1 MTIAAIDW
9 GKLFELIWAAALAS
23 VAVSVTF
30 AVVIVGATRASDSR
44 RDHRTARA
52 TGYVMLAIVAAV
64 LFAASVAYGVEIIVS
79 K

>member
-9 GKLFELIWAAALAS
+9 GRLFELVWAAALAS

-30 AVVIVGATRASDSR
+30 AAVIVGATRASDSR
-44 RDHRTARA
+44 REHRAIKA
-52 TGYVMLAIVAAV
+52 TGYVALAVVAAL
-64 LFAASVAYGVEIIVS
+64 LFAASVAYGIEIIVS

>member
-1 MTIAAIDW
+1 MTTAAIDW

-23 VAVSVTF
+23 VAVSVSF

-44 RDHRTARA
+44 RDRRRVRA
-52 TGYVMLAIVAAV
+52 TGYATLAIVAAV
-64 LFAASVAYGVEIIVS
+64 LFAASVAYGIEIIVA